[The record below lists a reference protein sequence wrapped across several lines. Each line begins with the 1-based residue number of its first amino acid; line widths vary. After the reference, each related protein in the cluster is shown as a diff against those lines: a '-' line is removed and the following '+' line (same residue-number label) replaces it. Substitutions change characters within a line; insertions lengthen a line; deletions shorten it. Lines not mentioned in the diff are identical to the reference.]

1 MSIPTTEEIMEK
13 DEPIDEE
20 SVDRLLREAG

>member
-1 MSIPTTEEIMEK
+1 MKIPTTKEIMEK

-20 SVDRLLREAG
+20 SVDRILREAE